1 MIFFDSNGQAW
12 TPCTGN
18 DAGAEAFGPTGI
30 ARALRAAEV
39 SVLRLDV
46 GGTPWA
52 SAVQSGR
59 LVESPEEGGWDT
71 LADDVGGVLLAA
83 LEGADP
89 LVAEAVC
96 LLARSY
102 AGASPK
108 RADRLIR
115 AALDAGA
122 SADLVRLAT
131 GGPQ

>member
-12 TPCTGN
+12 TPCAGN

-30 ARALRAAEV
+30 ARALMPAEIAAHH
-39 SVLRLDV
+39 LDM

-52 SAVQSGR
+52 AAVRSGR
-59 LVESPEEGGWDT
+59 LVEGEWDT
-71 LADDVGGVLLAA
+71 LSDGIGGALLEAVA
-83 LEGADP
+83 GADP
-89 LVAEAVC
+89 LVADAVRE
-96 LLARSY
+96 LARSY

>member
-1 MIFFDSNGQAW
+1 VIFFDSNGQAW

-30 ARALRAAEV
+30 ARALMPAELAA
-39 SVLRLDV
+39 LRLDV

-52 SAVQSGR
+52 SAVRSGR
-59 LVESPEEGGWDT
+59 LVEGPEEGGWDT
-71 LADDVGGVLLAA
+71 LADDVGGALLEA

-89 LVAEAVC
+89 LVADAVRR
-96 LLARSY
+96 LATR
-102 AGASPK
+102 GPT
-108 RADRLIR
+108 DRLIR